1 MSLIEKIFGRTE
13 PSSPVRSVGSAAVAR
28 ERLQII
34 LAHERGDN
42 NEAAPDYLPALQAE
56 LMQVISKYIRISQE
70 DIKVQFERQNKFEVL
85 EVNIILPE
93 K

>member
-13 PSSPVRSVGSAAVAR
+13 PSPPVRSVGSAAVAR

-42 NEAAPDYLPALQAE
+42 NEAAPT
-56 LMQVISKYIRISQE
+56 ISPLYKL
-70 DIKVQFERQNKFEVL
+70 N
-85 EVNIILPE
+85 
-93 K
+93 